1 MGKESQMAKS
11 EFRSKESMGF
21 IIKSRMDLMKT
32 WDKKDALALMLP
44 QRVEKGILYNFRD
57 AVIGG
62 CDGKDVVFH
71 EDETIITETNR
82 ITDKFL
88 NTFYAPMEAYFGASE
103 ETEDDTVEDDTVE
116 DDTVEDDTV
125 EDETVEDVDTDSTKE
140 ETEMDLVTEIEILI
154 ENDEL
159 KKAKKVLKAN
169 KDSDL
174 YKKAK
179 KILKKAQ

>member
-1 MGKESQMAKS
+1 MAKS

-116 DDTVEDDTV
+116 D
-125 EDETVEDVDTDSTKE
+125 ETVEDVDTDSTKE